1 MRQDS
6 RRDVCV
12 YLCVDVGVCVYVY
25 IYHLSNVSHQVG
37 HMSILYNSNDRN
49 LGGHWIDYS
58 GEGHKST

>member
-1 MRQDS
+1 MCI
-6 RRDVCV
+6 CV
-12 YLCVDVGVCVYVY
+12 WMWVCVYVY